1 VRNVETGEGAIVVG
15 AHYDTVPGSPATA
28 EALSS
33 APGEP
38 GTVS

>member
-1 VRNVETGEGAIVVG
+1 LANAANRI
-15 AHYDTVPGSPATA
+15 GSLSLLSMPASSISAATA